1 LGKVERR
8 KIDLGG
14 QKIIDHNGN
23 MSAVDNDDDQSP
35 PPGPTRNAIQQLP
48 VDSVR
53 RIVAGQAILDLSSC
67 VKELID
73 NALDAGST
81 NINGMYDTGWFC

>member
-1 LGKVERR
+1 
-8 KIDLGG
+8 
-14 QKIIDHNGN
+14 
-23 MSAVDNDDDQSP
+23 MSAVDNDVDP
-35 PPGPTRNAIQQLP
+35 PPATPSPSRNAIIQQLP
-48 VDSVR
+48 IDSVR

-81 NINGMYDTGWFC
+81 NINGT